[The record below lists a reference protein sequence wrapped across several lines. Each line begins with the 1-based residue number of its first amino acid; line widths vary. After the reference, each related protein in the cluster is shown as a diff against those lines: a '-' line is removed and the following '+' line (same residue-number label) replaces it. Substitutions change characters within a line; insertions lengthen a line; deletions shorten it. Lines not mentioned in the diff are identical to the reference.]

1 MSLEIEERTCGK
13 IVVVIVSTGMMIFSG
28 LMLATGVKTA
38 NINNP
43 KYSDYETEL
52 IARAK
57 QIYKQKVEQG
67 LDLKNGPCL
76 SDELDGDW
84 VLDISHD
91 PREAIDDLLENEC
104 PAYRDGRAKH
114 FIELDEEGRVIRL
127 K

>member
-1 MSLEIEERTCGK
+1 MAVEIEERTCGK
-13 IVVVIVSTGMMIFSG
+13 IVVAIVSTGMMIFSG

-38 NINNP
+38 NVDNP

-57 QIYKQKVEQG
+57 QIYEQKVEQG
-67 LDLKNGPCL
+67 LDLTNGPCL

-84 VLDISHD
+84 VLDVSHD

-104 PAYRDGRAKH
+104 PAYRDGRAQH
-114 FIELDEEGRVIRL
+114 FIELDESGKVIRL